1 MRIKRFGIW
10 VTKTHDNKNVFEQVN
25 LDLGPGTV
33 LLVDNWRVTHS
44 RTAYAGHRLVLI
56 LACLLYL
63 CGQQFVCQFFL
74 ISYCASLT
82 NPGIISEHCL
92 VVISRGLI
100 GEAGHDVSDF
110 FELFFIASLFL
121 TREEV
126 QTSVILLNI
135 DI

>member
-1 MRIKRFGIW
+1 MSEHIGLPRR
-10 VTKTHDNKNVFEQVN
+10 HDNKNVFEQVN

-33 LLVDNWRVTHS
+33 LLLDNWRVTHS

-110 FELFFIASLFL
+110 FELFYSIFIFDTGGS
-121 TREEV
+121 
-126 QTSVILLNI
+126 
-135 DI
+135 